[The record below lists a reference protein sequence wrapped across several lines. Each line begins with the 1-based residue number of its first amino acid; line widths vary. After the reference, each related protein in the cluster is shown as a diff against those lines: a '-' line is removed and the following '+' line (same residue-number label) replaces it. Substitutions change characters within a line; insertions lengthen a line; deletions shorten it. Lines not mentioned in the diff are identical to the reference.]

1 MICIIYLYAPS
12 VGICRL
18 QWYNIQVYYAI
29 EVVGGY
35 PGDCAAV
42 RGTAAARAPQI
53 IALKKQLRSSIP
65 AAVSTYI

>member
-1 MICIIYLYAPS
+1 M
-12 VGICRL
+12 
-18 QWYNIQVYYAI
+18 I

-53 IALKKQLRSSIP
+53 IALKNSCVRLYLQQSQYLP
-65 AAVSTYI
+65 M

>member
-1 MICIIYLYAPS
+1 M
-12 VGICRL
+12 
-18 QWYNIQVYYAI
+18 I

-53 IALKKQLRSSIP
+53 IALKNSCVRTCSSQ
-65 AAVSTYI
+65 YIII